1 MEEMNEL
8 FYRDEYA
15 REFDAE
21 VISCQ
26 KGKKGYEVVLSDTAF
41 YPEGGGQPADRGT
54 LGQVNV
60 LDVKRRNGEIL
71 HITDAPLEPGMT
83 VHGVLDWER
92 RFDHMQQHSGE
103 HILSGVVHAQFG
115 YDNVGFHMNDEV
127 VTVDFNGPITW
138 EEAMELEDKVNAYIW
153 TDAESREL
161 YPSEEELK
169 AMDYR
174 SKIELKGKVRLV
186 EYPGADLCAC
196 CGTHVAHTGEI
207 GLMKILSVSRHKD
220 GVRMEMLFGGRA
232 MQDYDRKHLLNTEF
246 SCRLSAKPYETGEAL
261 QRVLDEMNAMN
272 AMKFRMQAMNERY
285 YAMRATSI
293 PVGEPVIFFNEP
305 GMSMVEIRKFCDYLI
320 STGKVKTAMIIS
332 PKDKESVNYVM
343 GSADLNM
350 RDVGKL
356 LNEKLRG
363 RGGGRPEMVQGSF
376 QAEAEAVEQAF
387 RWAVKA

>member
-60 LDVKRRNGEIL
+60 LDVKRQNGEIL

-103 HILSGVVHAQFG
+103 HILSGMVHAQFG

-232 MQDYDRKHLLNTEF
+232 MKVYDRKHLLNTEF

-261 QRVLDEMNAMN
+261 QRVLDEMN

-356 LNEKLRG
+356 LNEELHG

-387 RWAVKA
+387 RRAVKA

>member
-60 LDVKRRNGEIL
+60 LDVKRRDGEIL

-232 MQDYDRKHLLNTEF
+232 MKDYDRKHLLNTEF

-261 QRVLDEMNAMN
+261 QRVLDEMN

-356 LNEKLRG
+356 LNEKLHG

-387 RWAVKA
+387 RRAVKA

>member
-8 FYRDEYA
+8 FYRDEHT

-103 HILSGVVHAQFG
+103 HILSGLVHAQFG

-232 MQDYDRKHLLNTEF
+232 MKDYDRKHLLNTEF

-261 QRVLDEMNAMN
+261 QRVLDEMN

-356 LNEKLRG
+356 LNEKLHG

-387 RWAVKA
+387 RRAVKA

>member
-103 HILSGVVHAQFG
+103 HILSGMVHAQFG

-232 MQDYDRKHLLNTEF
+232 MKDYDRKHLLNTEF

-261 QRVLDEMNAMN
+261 QRVLDEMN

-356 LNEKLRG
+356 LNEELHG

-376 QAEAEAVEQAF
+376 QAEAKAVEQAF
-387 RWAVKA
+387 RRAVKV

>member
-138 EEAMELEDKVNAYIW
+138 EEAMELEDKVNVYIW

-207 GLMKILSVSRHKD
+207 GLMKILFVSRHKD

-232 MQDYDRKHLLNTEF
+232 MKDYDRKHLLNTEF

-261 QRVLDEMNAMN
+261 QRVLDEMN

-320 STGKVKTAMIIS
+320 SKGKVKTAMIIS

-356 LNEKLRG
+356 LNEKLHG

-376 QAEAEAVEQAF
+376 QAVAEAVEQAF
-387 RWAVKA
+387 RRAVKA

>member
-232 MQDYDRKHLLNTEF
+232 MKDYDRKHLLNTEF

-261 QRVLDEMNAMN
+261 QRVLDEMN

-356 LNEKLRG
+356 LNEKLHG

-387 RWAVKA
+387 RQAVKA

>member
-54 LGQVNV
+54 LEQVNV

-103 HILSGVVHAQFG
+103 HILSGLVHAQFG

-232 MQDYDRKHLLNTEF
+232 MKDYDRKHILNTEF

-261 QRVLDEMNAMN
+261 QRVLDEMN

-356 LNEKLRG
+356 LNEKLHG

-387 RWAVKA
+387 RRAVKA

>member
-54 LGQVNV
+54 LEQVNV

-169 AMDYR
+169 DMDYR

-207 GLMKILSVSRHKD
+207 GLMKILSVSRYKD

-232 MQDYDRKHLLNTEF
+232 MKDYDRKHLLNTEF

-261 QRVLDEMNAMN
+261 QRVLDEMN

-356 LNEKLRG
+356 LNEELHG

-387 RWAVKA
+387 RRAVKA

>member
-26 KGKKGYEVVLSDTAF
+26 KGKKGYEVVLSDTVF

-103 HILSGVVHAQFG
+103 HILSGMVHAQFG

-232 MQDYDRKHLLNTEF
+232 MKDYDRKHLLNTEF

-261 QRVLDEMNAMN
+261 QRVLDEMN

-356 LNEKLRG
+356 LNEELHG

-387 RWAVKA
+387 RRAVKA

>member
-26 KGKKGYEVVLSDTAF
+26 KGKKGYEVALSDTAF

-71 HITDAPLEPGMT
+71 HIADAPLEPGMT

-232 MQDYDRKHLLNTEF
+232 MKDYDRKHLLNTEF
-246 SCRLSAKPYETGEAL
+246 SCRLSSKPYETGEAL
-261 QRVLDEMNAMN
+261 QRVLDEMN

-356 LNEKLRG
+356 LNEELHG

-387 RWAVKA
+387 RRAVKA

>member
-21 VISCQ
+21 VISCE

-103 HILSGVVHAQFG
+103 HILSGLVHAQFG

-232 MQDYDRKHLLNTEF
+232 MKDYDRKHLLNTEF

-261 QRVLDEMNAMN
+261 QRVLDEMNAM
-272 AMKFRMQAMNERY
+272 KFRMQAMNERY

-305 GMSMVEIRKFCDYLI
+305 GMNMVEIRKFCDYLI
-320 STGKVKTAMIIS
+320 SKGKVKTAMIIS

-356 LNEKLRG
+356 LNEELHG

-376 QAEAEAVEQAF
+376 QAEADAVEQAF
-387 RWAVKA
+387 RRAVKA

>member
-1 MEEMNEL
+1 MGEMNEL

-26 KGKKGYEVVLSDTAF
+26 KGKKGYEVALSDTAF

-232 MQDYDRKHLLNTEF
+232 MKDYDRKHLLNTEF
-246 SCRLSAKPYETGEAL
+246 SCRLSSKPYETGEAL
-261 QRVLDEMNAMN
+261 QRVLDEMN

-356 LNEKLRG
+356 LNEELHG

-387 RWAVKA
+387 RRAVKA

>member
-26 KGKKGYEVVLSDTAF
+26 KGKKGYEVALSDTAF

-232 MQDYDRKHLLNTEF
+232 MKDYDRKHLLNTEF
-246 SCRLSAKPYETGEAL
+246 SCRLSSKPYETGEAL
-261 QRVLDEMNAMN
+261 QRVLDEMN

-332 PKDKESVNYVM
+332 PKDKEIVNYVM

-356 LNEKLRG
+356 LNEELHG

-387 RWAVKA
+387 RRAVKA

>member
-103 HILSGVVHAQFG
+103 HILSGLVHAQFG
-115 YDNVGFHMNDEV
+115 YDNVGFHINDEV

-138 EEAMELEDKVNAYIW
+138 KEAMELEDKVNAYIW

-232 MQDYDRKHLLNTEF
+232 MKDYDRKHLLNTEF

-261 QRVLDEMNAMN
+261 QRVLDEMN

-305 GMSMVEIRKFCDYLI
+305 GMSMVELRKFCDYLI

-356 LNEKLRG
+356 LNEELHG

-387 RWAVKA
+387 RRAVKA

>member
-26 KGKKGYEVVLSDTAF
+26 KGKEGYEVALSDTAF

-232 MQDYDRKHLLNTEF
+232 MKDYDRKHLLNTEF
-246 SCRLSAKPYETGEAL
+246 SCRLSSKPYETREAL
-261 QRVLDEMNAMN
+261 QRVLDEMN

-356 LNEKLRG
+356 LNEELHG

-387 RWAVKA
+387 RRAVKA

>member
-60 LDVKRRNGEIL
+60 LDVKRRNGKIL

-103 HILSGVVHAQFG
+103 HILSGLVHAQFG

-169 AMDYR
+169 DMDYR

-232 MQDYDRKHLLNTEF
+232 MKDYDRKHLLNTEF

-261 QRVLDEMNAMN
+261 QRVLDEMNV
-272 AMKFRMQAMNERY
+272 MKFRMQAMNERY

-320 STGKVKTAMIIS
+320 SKGKVKTAMIIS

-356 LNEKLRG
+356 LNEELHG

-387 RWAVKA
+387 RRAVKA

>member
-8 FYRDEYA
+8 FDRDEYA

-232 MQDYDRKHLLNTEF
+232 MKDYDRKHLLNTEF

-261 QRVLDEMNAMN
+261 QRVLDEMN

-356 LNEKLRG
+356 LNEELHG

-387 RWAVKA
+387 RRAVKA

>member
-26 KGKKGYEVVLSDTAF
+26 KGKKGYEVALSDTAF

-138 EEAMELEDKVNAYIW
+138 QEAMELEDKVNAYIW

-207 GLMKILSVSRHKD
+207 GLMKILFVSRHKD

-232 MQDYDRKHLLNTEF
+232 MKDYDRKHLLNTEF

-261 QRVLDEMNAMN
+261 QRVLDEMN

-356 LNEKLRG
+356 LNEELHG

-387 RWAVKA
+387 RRAVKA

>member
-15 REFDAE
+15 REFDAD

-26 KGKKGYEVVLSDTAF
+26 KGKKGYEVALSDTAF

-232 MQDYDRKHLLNTEF
+232 MKDYDRKHLLNTEF
-246 SCRLSAKPYETGEAL
+246 SCRLSSKPYETGEAL
-261 QRVLDEMNAMN
+261 QRVLDEMN

-356 LNEKLRG
+356 LNEELHG

-387 RWAVKA
+387 RRAVKA

>member
-26 KGKKGYEVVLSDTAF
+26 KGKKGYEVALSDTAF

-138 EEAMELEDKVNAYIW
+138 QEAMELEDKVNAYIW

-232 MQDYDRKHLLNTEF
+232 MKDYDRKHLLNTEF
-246 SCRLSAKPYETGEAL
+246 SCRLSSKPYETGEAL
-261 QRVLDEMNAMN
+261 QRVLDEMN

-350 RDVGKL
+350 RDVRKL
-356 LNEKLRG
+356 LNEELHG

-387 RWAVKA
+387 RRAVKA

>member
-138 EEAMELEDKVNAYIW
+138 EEAMEMEDKVNAYIW

-232 MQDYDRKHLLNTEF
+232 MKDYDRKYLLNTEF

-261 QRVLDEMNAMN
+261 QRVLDEMN

-320 STGKVKTAMIIS
+320 SKGKVKTAMIIS

-356 LNEKLRG
+356 LNEKLHG

-387 RWAVKA
+387 RRAVKA

>member
-26 KGKKGYEVVLSDTAF
+26 KGKKGYEVVLSDTVF

-138 EEAMELEDKVNAYIW
+138 QEAMELEDKVNAYIW

-232 MQDYDRKHLLNTEF
+232 MKDYDRKHLLNTEF

-261 QRVLDEMNAMN
+261 QRVLDEMN

-356 LNEKLRG
+356 LNEELHG

-387 RWAVKA
+387 RRAVKA

>member
-15 REFDAE
+15 WEFDAE

-161 YPSEEELK
+161 YPSEEKLK

-232 MQDYDRKHLLNTEF
+232 MKDYDRKHLLNTEF

-261 QRVLDEMNAMN
+261 QRVLDEMN

-356 LNEKLRG
+356 LNEKLHG

-387 RWAVKA
+387 LRAVKA

>member
-26 KGKKGYEVVLSDTAF
+26 KGKKGHEVVLSDTAF

-232 MQDYDRKHLLNTEF
+232 MKDYDRKHLLNTEF

-261 QRVLDEMNAMN
+261 QRVLDEMN

-356 LNEKLRG
+356 LNEKLHG

-387 RWAVKA
+387 RQAVKA

>member
-1 MEEMNEL
+1 MNEL

-232 MQDYDRKHLLNTEF
+232 MKDYDRKHLLNTEF

-261 QRVLDEMNAMN
+261 QRVLDEMN

-356 LNEKLRG
+356 LNEELHG

-376 QAEAEAVEQAF
+376 QAEADAVEQAF
-387 RWAVKA
+387 RRAVKA

>member
-71 HITDAPLEPGMT
+71 HITDAPLEPGIT

-103 HILSGVVHAQFG
+103 HILSGMVHAQFG

-232 MQDYDRKHLLNTEF
+232 MKDYDRKHLLNTEF

-261 QRVLDEMNAMN
+261 QRVLDEMN

-356 LNEKLRG
+356 LNEELHG

-387 RWAVKA
+387 RRAVKA

>member
-26 KGKKGYEVVLSDTAF
+26 KGKKGYEVALSDTAF

-232 MQDYDRKHLLNTEF
+232 MKDYDRKHLLNTEF
-246 SCRLSAKPYETGEAL
+246 SCRLSSKPYETGEAL
-261 QRVLDEMNAMN
+261 QRVLDEMN

-356 LNEKLRG
+356 LNEELHG

-387 RWAVKA
+387 HRAVKA

>member
-26 KGKKGYEVVLSDTAF
+26 KGKKGYEVALSDTAF

-92 RFDHMQQHSGE
+92 RFDHMQQHSSE
-103 HILSGVVHAQFG
+103 HILSGMVHAQFG

-169 AMDYR
+169 AMNYR

-232 MQDYDRKHLLNTEF
+232 MKDYDRKHLLNTEF
-246 SCRLSAKPYETGEAL
+246 SCRLSSKPYETGEAL
-261 QRVLDEMNAMN
+261 QRVLDEMN

-356 LNEKLRG
+356 LNEELHG

-387 RWAVKA
+387 RRAVKA

>member
-153 TDAESREL
+153 TDAERREL

-232 MQDYDRKHLLNTEF
+232 MKDYDRKHLLNTEF

-261 QRVLDEMNAMN
+261 QRVLDEMN

-356 LNEKLRG
+356 LNEKLHG

-387 RWAVKA
+387 RQAVKA

>member
-1 MEEMNEL
+1 MNEL

-26 KGKKGYEVVLSDTAF
+26 KGKKGYEVALSDTAF

-232 MQDYDRKHLLNTEF
+232 MKDYDRKHLLNTEF
-246 SCRLSAKPYETGEAL
+246 SCRLSSKPYETGEAL
-261 QRVLDEMNAMN
+261 QRVLDEMN

-356 LNEKLRG
+356 LNEELHG

-387 RWAVKA
+387 RRAVKA

>member
-103 HILSGVVHAQFG
+103 HILSGLVHAQFG

-232 MQDYDRKHLLNTEF
+232 MKDYDRKHLLNTEF

-261 QRVLDEMNAMN
+261 QRVLDEMN

-320 STGKVKTAMIIS
+320 SKGKVKTAMIIS

-356 LNEKLRG
+356 LNEELHG

-376 QAEAEAVEQAF
+376 QAEADAVEQAF
-387 RWAVKA
+387 RQAVKA

>member
-54 LGQVNV
+54 LEQVNV

-103 HILSGVVHAQFG
+103 HILSGLVHAQFG

-232 MQDYDRKHLLNTEF
+232 MKDYDRKHLLNTEF

-261 QRVLDEMNAMN
+261 QRVLDEMN

-320 STGKVKTAMIIS
+320 SKGKVKTAMIIS

-356 LNEKLRG
+356 LNEELHG

-376 QAEAEAVEQAF
+376 QAEADAVEQAF
-387 RWAVKA
+387 RQAVKA

>member
-232 MQDYDRKHLLNTEF
+232 MKDYDRKHLLNTEF

-261 QRVLDEMNAMN
+261 QRVLDEMNAM
-272 AMKFRMQAMNERY
+272 KFRMQAMNERY

-293 PVGEPVIFFNEP
+293 PLGEPVIFFNEP

-356 LNEKLRG
+356 LNEELHG

-387 RWAVKA
+387 RRAVKA

>member
-41 YPEGGGQPADRGT
+41 YPEGGGQPADWGT

-103 HILSGVVHAQFG
+103 HILSGLVHAQFG

-232 MQDYDRKHLLNTEF
+232 MKDYDRKHLLNTEF

-261 QRVLDEMNAMN
+261 QRVLDEMN

-320 STGKVKTAMIIS
+320 SKGKVKTAMIIS

-356 LNEKLRG
+356 LNEELHG

-376 QAEAEAVEQAF
+376 QAEADAVEQAF
-387 RWAVKA
+387 RRAVKA

>member
-26 KGKKGYEVVLSDTAF
+26 KGKKGYEVALSDTAF

-232 MQDYDRKHLLNTEF
+232 MKDYDRKHLLNTEF
-246 SCRLSAKPYETGEAL
+246 SCRLSSKPYETGEAL
-261 QRVLDEMNAMN
+261 QRVLDEMN

-305 GMSMVEIRKFCDYLI
+305 GMSVVEIRKFCDYLI

-356 LNEKLRG
+356 LNEELHG

-387 RWAVKA
+387 RRAVKA

>member
-103 HILSGVVHAQFG
+103 HILSGMVHAQFG

-232 MQDYDRKHLLNTEF
+232 MKDYDRKHLLNTEF

-261 QRVLDEMNAMN
+261 QRVLDEMN

-356 LNEKLRG
+356 LNEELHG

-387 RWAVKA
+387 RRAVKA

>member
-232 MQDYDRKHLLNTEF
+232 MKDYDRKHLLNTEF

-261 QRVLDEMNAMN
+261 QRVLDEMNAM
-272 AMKFRMQAMNERY
+272 KFRKQAMNERY

-320 STGKVKTAMIIS
+320 SKGKVKTAMIIS

-356 LNEKLRG
+356 LNEELHG
-363 RGGGRPEMVQGSF
+363 RGGGRPEWYRV
-376 QAEAEAVEQAF
+376 VF
-387 RWAVKA
+387 RQRRTRWNRLSGRQ

>member
-71 HITDAPLEPGMT
+71 HITDAPLELGMT

-232 MQDYDRKHLLNTEF
+232 MKDYDRKHLLNTEF

-261 QRVLDEMNAMN
+261 QRVLDEMN

-356 LNEKLRG
+356 LNEKLHG

-387 RWAVKA
+387 RRAVKA

>member
-26 KGKKGYEVVLSDTAF
+26 KGKKGYEVALSDTAF

-232 MQDYDRKHLLNTEF
+232 MKDYDRKHLLNTEF

-261 QRVLDEMNAMN
+261 QRVLDEMN

-343 GSADLNM
+343 GSAYLNM

-356 LNEKLRG
+356 LNEELHG

-387 RWAVKA
+387 RRAVKA